1 MNEHLTS
8 PIFAALGQLNDVELD
23 RLHVICGF
31 SAKDSRLLKM
41 CELCASTAHIETITN
56 YLNLNRH
63 QLHPNMKKGKVAPE
77 PDHKMCFELSK
88 HHNAIPLIL
97 YLGTFKLKQK
107 EMFALLEKYFHFNT
121 TLIPEVANI
130 KTIIEQKYYP
140 LSATECIEQSGRIRK
155 VAEAYG
161 LKECDIFYDP
171 LHFDSSHESQGG
183 WGIEFTKKLTE
194 LYGFSMISGDT
205 VESTIAAIPAA
216 LQSGKKRVAAKR

>member
-1 MNEHLTS
+1 MCEMLTS
-8 PIFAALGQLNDVELD
+8 PMFATLGQLNDVELD

-31 SAKDSRLLKM
+31 KPKDSRYIKIT
-41 CELCASTAHIETITN
+41 ELCTSKNSDTIVN
-56 YLNLNRH
+56 YLKLNHH
-63 QLHPNMKKGKVAPE
+63 QLHPNIKKDKVAPE
-77 PDHKMCFELSK
+77 PDHKMCFELSR

-97 YLGTFKLKQK
+97 YLDTFKLKQK

-130 KTIIEQKYYP
+130 KAIIEQKYYP
-140 LSATECIEQSGRIRK
+140 LSVEERIEQSGRIRK

-161 LKECDIFYDP
+161 LKECDVFYDS
-171 LHFDSSHESQGG
+171 LYFDSSHESQGG

-205 VESTIAAIPAA
+205 VESIIAAIPAA